1 KPSTHL
7 INSYLELV
15 RDDFLA
21 AWSPGHRFTRTF
33 RRPLG
38 RSVKSAI
45 LIVICDMLAARQV
58 VGFAS
63 HSANWFCTS
72 CALELSQISSVRPDQ
87 WPPRNWEMI
96 KQQAEEWLR
105 APSAKARQKLFKQ
118 YQIRWS
124 AFNDLPYWN
133 AVEATVIEVM
143 HANLLNNIPEH
154 VRHIWGI
161 D

>member
-1 KPSTHL
+1 PSTHL

-15 RDDFLA
+15 RNDFLA
-21 AWSPGHRFTRTF
+21 AWSPGYRFSKTSLFPSGRFT
-33 RRPLG
+33 
-38 RSVKSAI
+38 KSAI
-45 LIVICDMLAARQV
+45 LLVICDMLAARQV

-63 HSANWFCTS
+63 HSAKWFCTV
-72 CALELSQISSVRPDQ
+72 CTLELSRISNVKPDE
-87 WPPRNWEMI
+87 WPKRNWEEI
-96 KQQAEEWLR
+96 KKHAADWLH
-105 APSAKARQKLFKQ
+105 APSAKERLKLFKQ
-118 YQIRWS
+118 HQIRWS

-143 HANLLNNIPEH
+143 HANLLNNIPDH